1 MCRMAQSQ
9 QMALTRPDAEC
20 SRLQVA
26 AGRGIRPSWTC
37 WPATL
42 PPLSCAGGSGAG
54 KTTLLDLLACNTSA
68 SSSGS
73 SAHGSVTVNGGRQDA
88 REFTKLSCY
97 VQQKDLLYASAT
109 VGVMIRV

>member
-1 MCRMAQSQ
+1 MRS
-9 QMALTRPDAEC
+9 
-20 SRLQVA
+20 
-26 AGRGIRPSWTC
+26 
-37 WPATL
+37 
-42 PPLSCAGGSGAG
+42 GGSGAG

-73 SAHGSVTVNGGRQDA
+73 SVQGSVTVNGGRQDA

-109 VGVMIRV
+109 VWWECSWVGDGGILAEGCGRVS